1 MVQTVF
7 TIHFFNFSSD
17 SPDDILNSLETELVQ
32 KDTELEMKDTEILS
46 QRKKIERLLLKV
58 CHLSNKLK
66 VKSNHISELK
76 NEIANLNQ
84 QLKNKSNHISEL
96 KNEIVSLNQKLK
108 GVEGKAAQDHI
119 QMELRQSLNKKFTE
133 VEKMDTVSEIK
144 EQTQWGLNIKEAQ
157 TKPLQIYTDL
167 IGLTAIH
174 EQQLQTVTRTEEED
188 IQSSETHRKRDKGV
202 EGYKLSLADEKTTT
216 DTRSIKKD
224 KTIDCKICSKILA
237 SNKSLKQHVNSIHK
251 KMKPHKCVI
260 CARTFSQMAHLK
272 YHVNN
277 VHNNLKPF

>member
-1 MVQTVF
+1 
-7 TIHFFNFSSD
+7 
-17 SPDDILNSLETELVQ
+17 
-32 KDTELEMKDTEILS
+32 MKDVEILS

-58 CHLSNKLK
+58 GHLSNKLK
-66 VKSNHISELK
+66 V
-76 NEIANLNQ
+76 
-84 QLKNKSNHISEL
+84 KSNHISEL

-119 QMELRQSLNKKFTE
+119 QMELRQSLKKKFTE

-144 EQTQWGLNIKEAQ
+144 EQTQWGLNIEEAQ

-174 EQQLQTVTRTEEED
+174 EQQLQIVTKTEVED
-188 IQSSETHRKRDKGV
+188 IQSSETQRKRDKGV

-224 KTIDCKICSKILA
+224 KTIDCKICSKTLA

-251 KMKPHKCVI
+251 KMKPHKCQI
-260 CARTFSQMAHLK
+260 CARTFGQMAHLK
-272 YHVNN
+272 YHVIN